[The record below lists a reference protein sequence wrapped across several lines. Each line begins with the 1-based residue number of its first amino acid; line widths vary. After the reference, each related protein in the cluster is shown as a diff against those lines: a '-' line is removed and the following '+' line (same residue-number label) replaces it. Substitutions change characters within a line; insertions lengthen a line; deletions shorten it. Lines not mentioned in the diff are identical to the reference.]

1 MEKKNRIRIIG
12 AFLAGVLFAALV
24 IFLSTAVFHGTEW
37 ISSSKLSYY
46 KDLDQKYGKYYSME
60 QSIEQNGLYSVDE
73 KKRDKYLAQGL
84 IRSLQDPYA
93 QYYTKSEYEKQ
104 QRSYSG
110 SYSGVGIEITEKSGK
125 LTITHVIK
133 DSPAQKGGV
142 RKGDELLSVDGKSV
156 DSVDKASQKIVGEEG
171 TDVQLQLNRG
181 GQKISVTLT
190 RSEVEEDSV
199 SYRYY
204 SGTGGQKIGY
214 IKIRRFRENTS
225 EDFKDAID
233 TITENDVDGIIIDV
247 RDNPGGL
254 KDEGV
259 KCADVLLPS
268 GKILIEKD
276 KNGKKKVR
284 KSDGNEAE
292 FKYVVLVNGGTA
304 SSAEIFAGAIKVNKG
319 GTLIGSKTYGKGVI
333 QSIVELEDGSAYK
346 YTTEEYLLPD
356 GSSIDGKGIQPDIK
370 VKSSEALERGI
381 EELTK
386 E

>member
-1 MEKKNRIRIIG
+1 MEKKDRIRIIG
-12 AFLAGVLFAALV
+12 AFLAGVMLTVLV
-24 IFLSTAVFHGTEW
+24 IFLSTAVFHRTGW

-46 KDLDQKYGKYYSME
+46 RDLDKKYGKYYSLE
-60 QSIEQNGLYSVDE
+60 QSIEENGLYSIDE
-73 KKRDKYLAQGL
+73 KRRDKYLGQGL
-84 IRSLQDPYA
+84 LRSLKDPYA
-93 QYYTKSEYEKQ
+93 QYYTKSEYEKL

-125 LTITHVIK
+125 LTVTHVIK

-142 RKGDELLSVDGKSV
+142 RKGDELLSVDGKAV
-156 DSVDKASQKIVGEEG
+156 DSVNKASKAIAGEEG
-171 TDVQLQLNRG
+171 TDVQLLLKRG
-181 GQKISVTLT
+181 GQKISVILT

-204 SGTGGQKIGY
+204 SGIDGQKIGY
-214 IKIRRFRENTS
+214 IKIRRFRDNTS
-225 EDFKDAID
+225 EDFQDAID
-233 TITENDVDGIIIDV
+233 TITENEVDGIIIDV
-247 RDNPGGL
+247 RDNSGGL

-259 KCADVLLPS
+259 KCADMLLPS
-268 GKILIEKD
+268 GKILIEKN
-276 KNGKKKVR
+276 KTGKKKVR

-319 GTLIGSKTYGKGVI
+319 GKIIGSKTYGKGVI
-333 QSIVELEDGSAYK
+333 QSIVELEDGFAYK

-370 VKSSEALERGI
+370 VKSSQALARGI
-381 EELTK
+381 KELTK
-386 E
+386 

>member
-1 MEKKNRIRIIG
+1 MEKKDRIRIIG
-12 AFLAGVLFAALV
+12 AFLTGVMFTVLV
-24 IFLSTAVFHGTEW
+24 IFISTAVFHRTGW

-46 KDLDQKYGKYYSME
+46 RGLDKKYGKYYSLE
-60 QSIEQNGLYSVDE
+60 QSIEENGLYSIDE
-73 KKRDKYLAQGL
+73 KRRDKYLGQGL
-84 IRSLQDPYA
+84 LRSLKDPYA
-93 QYYTKSEYEKQ
+93 QYYTKSEYEKL

-125 LTITHVIK
+125 LTVTHVIK

-142 RKGDELLSVDGKSV
+142 RKGDELLSVDGKTV
-156 DSVDKASQKIVGEEG
+156 DNVNKASKAIVGEEG
-171 TDVQLQLNRG
+171 TDVQLQLKRG

-204 SGTGGQKIGY
+204 SGTDGQKIGY
-214 IKIRRFRENTS
+214 IKIRRFLDNTS
-225 EDFKDAID
+225 EDFQDAID
-233 TITENDVDGIIIDV
+233 TITENEVDGIIIDV
-247 RDNPGGL
+247 RDNSGGL

-259 KCADVLLPS
+259 KCADMLLPS

-276 KNGKKKVR
+276 KNGKKKVS

-319 GTLIGSKTYGKGVI
+319 GKIIGSKTYGKGVI

-370 VKSSEALERGI
+370 AKSSQALERGI
-381 EELTK
+381 KELTK
-386 E
+386 

>member
-1 MEKKNRIRIIG
+1 MEKKDRIRIIG
-12 AFLAGVLFAALV
+12 AFLAGVLFTALAV
-24 IFLSTAVFHGTEW
+24 FLSTAVFHSTGL
-37 ISSSKLSYY
+37 ISSGKLSYY
-46 KDLDQKYGKYYSME
+46 KGLDEKYGKYYSLE
-60 QSIEQNGLYSVDE
+60 RSIEKKGLYSIDE

-84 IRSLQDPYA
+84 IRSIKDPYA
-93 QYYTKSEYEKQ
+93 QYYTKSEYEKI

-110 SYSGVGIEITEKSGK
+110 SYSGVGIEITEKSEK
-125 LTITHVIK
+125 LTVTHVIK

-156 DSVDKASQKIVGEEG
+156 DNVDKASKAIVGEEG
-171 TDVQLQLNRG
+171 TDVQLLLKRG

-204 SGTGGQKIGY
+204 SGTDGQRIGY

-225 EDFKDAID
+225 EDFENAIN

-247 RDNPGGL
+247 RDNSGGL

-259 KCADVLLPS
+259 KCADILLPS
-268 GKILIEKD
+268 GKILIERD

-292 FKYVVLVNGGTA
+292 FRYVVLVNGGTA

-319 GTLIGSKTYGKGVI
+319 GKLIGSKTYGKGVI

-370 VKSSEALERGI
+370 VKSSEILAQGI
-381 EELTK
+381 KELTK